1 MSEIFIPPAFQDLFT
16 PCRLKV
22 YYGGRGGGKSESIA
36 RYLLVVGAMSPLK
49 IVCAREFQNSIKD
62 SVHEM
67 LSELIDT
74 YDLSYFYQVLKT
86 EIRGANGTSFS
97 FVGLHHNISNI
108 KSMYD
113 VNKLWVEEAET
124 VSDASWKVIFPTIR
138 AENSEIIASFN
149 PVLPDSPTYQRLV
162 VNPPS
167 YALVRKVNY
176 TENPCFP
183 AVMELERREC
193 QEKYPDDYPNIWLG
207 ECRAAVEGAVFA
219 KEIGRATEEGRI
231 RDVAW
236 DPSKPVHTY
245 WDLGRNDKCA
255 IWFGQTINMQF
266 RWIRYYE
273 NSGEHISHYIKVLK
287 ELPYAYG
294 NHYLPHDADNEYQSA
309 EKTILTQ
316 MRSAFSGVAEP
327 IQRISKKVLAIDAA
341 RAIMVNSVW
350 DRSNCA
356 DGIICLQRYAYKKDP
371 ETGKTSAEPE
381 HDTPWSHGADAFMT
395 GGQAAQLTERTKLA
409 RKSRSIYAGHGG

>member
-1 MSEIFIPPAFQDLFT
+1 MQVNIPVAFKELFT

-22 YYGGRGGGKSESIA
+22 YYGGRGGGKSESVG
-36 RYLLVVGAMSPLK
+36 RYLLVEGARQPLK
-49 IVCAREFQNSIKD
+49 IVCAREYQNSIKD

-67 LSELIDT
+67 LAGLITMHGLD
-74 YDLSYFYQVLKT
+74 SFYQVLKT
-86 EIRGANGTSFS
+86 EIRGKNGTLFT

-113 VNKLWVEEAET
+113 VNKLWIEEAET

-138 AENSEIIASFN
+138 AKDSEIIATFN

-162 VNPPS
+162 ANPPS

-176 TENPCFP
+176 DQNPYLPEVLEKERQEC
-183 AVMELERREC
+183 LERWPE
-193 QEKYPDDYPNIWLG
+193 DYPNIWLG
-207 ECRAAVEGAVFA
+207 ECRAAVEGSVFE
-219 KEIGRATEEGRI
+219 KELNRATEEGRI
-231 RDVAW
+231 TDVSW
-236 DPSKPVHTY
+236 DPSKPVNTY

-273 NSGEHISHYIKVLK
+273 NRGEHISHYIKVLK

-309 EKTILTQ
+309 EKTILNQ
-316 MRSAFSGVAEP
+316 MRAAFSGVADP
-327 IQRISKKVLAIDAA
+327 IKRTPKKVLSIDAA
-341 RAIMVNSVW
+341 RAIMVNSLW
-350 DRSNCA
+350 DRANCA
-356 DGIICLQRYAYKKDP
+356 DGVVCLQRYAYKVDP
-371 ETGKTSAEPE
+371 ETKKTSAEPE
-381 HDTPWSHGADAFMT
+381 HDTPWSHGADAFQTAGM
-395 GGQAAQLTERTKLA
+395 AAQLTERKA
-409 RKSRSIYAGHGG
+409 PVRKKHSIYAGMHP

>member
-1 MSEIFIPPAFQDLFT
+1 MPNIEIPYAFQGLFT

-22 YYGGRGGGKSESIA
+22 YHGGRGGAKSESVG
-36 RYLLVVGAMSPLK
+36 RYLLVAGMEKPLK

-67 LSELIDT
+67 LASFIELH
-74 YDLSYFYQVLKT
+74 DLSDFYEVLKT
-86 EIRGANGTSFS
+86 EIRGKNGTSFA

-113 VNKLWVEEAET
+113 VDRLWIEEAET
-124 VSDASWKVIFPTIR
+124 VSDASWRVIFPTIR
-138 AENSEIIASFN
+138 AEGSEIIVTFN

-162 VNPPS
+162 ANPPS
-167 YALVRKVNY
+167 YAMVRKVNY
-176 TENPCFP
+176 DENPYFP
-183 AVMELERREC
+183 AVLEQERKEC
-193 QEKYPDDYPNIWLG
+193 EEKWPQDYRNVWLG

-219 KEIGRATEEGRI
+219 KEMARAVEEGRI
-231 RDVAW
+231 KDVPY
-236 DPSKPVHTY
+236 DPTKPVNTY

-273 NSGEHISHYIKVLK
+273 NRGEHISHYIKHLK

-309 EKTILTQ
+309 EKTILSQ
-316 MRSAFSGVAEP
+316 MRAAFSGVADP
-327 IQRISKKVLAIDAA
+327 IKRTQKKVLSIDAA

-350 DRSNCA
+350 DKNYCA
-356 DGIICLQRYAYKKDP
+356 DGIVCLQRYAFKVDP
-371 ETGKTSAEPE
+371 ETKKTSAEPE
-381 HDTPWSHGADAFMT
+381 HDTPWSHGADAYQGAGM
-395 GGQAAQLTERTKLA
+395 AAELTTKPKMAKRT
-409 RKSRSIYAGHGG
+409 RSIYAGQAR